1 MTEFA
6 SLISAPDDPC
16 ARNARRHSCHDI
28 LAIAFGAML
37 CGGQTSADME
47 LFGHAKREL
56 LRSFLKLENGIPS
69 HDTGSRLP
77 GMLDPAA
84 FQQWFTGF
92 MRQFAEGGGVILA
105 VDRKTLRRSYDRAEQ
120 RSPLHPVS
128 AWAEERRLAPGQLA
142 VDAESN
148 AITALP
154 RLLEMLTLWGKV
166 VTADAMH

>member
-77 GMLDPAA
+77 GMMDPAA

-92 MRQFAEGGGVILA
+92 MRQFAEGGGGVLA
-105 VDRKTLRRSYDRAEQ
+105 VYGKTLRRCYDRAEQ
-120 RSPLHPVS
+120 CSPLHPIS
-128 AWAEERRLAPGQLA
+128 AWAGEQRLVLGQLA

-166 VTADAMH
+166 VTSDALR